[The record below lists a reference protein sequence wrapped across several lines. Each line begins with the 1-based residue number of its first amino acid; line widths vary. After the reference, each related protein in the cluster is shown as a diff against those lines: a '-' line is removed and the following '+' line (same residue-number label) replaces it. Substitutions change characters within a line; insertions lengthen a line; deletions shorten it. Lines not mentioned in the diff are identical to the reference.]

1 MIVTSNGVQWEVVI
15 GLETHTQLS
24 TKSKIFSGAS
34 TAFGAEPNTQASP
47 VDLALPGVLPV
58 INQGAI
64 DCAITFGLAVG
75 AEVAKKSSFERK
87 NYFYPDLPKGYQI
100 SQYQIP
106 VVIGGFVPIT
116 WKDAKGEL
124 HEKIVQLTR
133 AHLEEDAGKSLHE
146 EFKGATG
153 IDLNRAGTPLLEIV
167 TEPVMRSSLEAVA
180 YAKAL
185 HSLVV
190 WLGVCD
196 GNMQEGSFRCDANV
210 SVRHLGAPEFGT
222 RCEIKNLNSFRFL
235 ERAIDFE
242 VRRQIELIEDGG
254 KVVQETR
261 LYDPDNDETRSMRSK
276 EDAHDYRYFPDPDL
290 PPLIISEAQIQATRS
305 KMSELPMAMKERF
318 QSELGLS
325 SYDAVILTSSKAV
338 AAYFDSAVKVS
349 GNPSAKPVAN
359 WVIGELSASLNRDAI
374 EIEHSPVSP
383 AQLGAMVARIQDG
396 TLSSKTAKEVFGVL
410 WSKEMSDVDA
420 IIEARGLKQVSD
432 SGAIEKIIDEVLA
445 ANAKSVEE
453 FRSGKEK
460 AFNALVGQVMKA
472 SKGKANPAQ
481 VNELLTAKL
490 KA

>member
-106 VVIGGFVPIT
+106 VVIGGHVPIT

-124 HEKIVQLTR
+124 HEKVVQLTR

-210 SVRHLGAPEFGT
+210 SVRHVGAPEFGT

-338 AAYFDSAVKVS
+338 AAYFDAAVKVGGS
-349 GNPSAKPVAN
+349 ASAKPIAN
-359 WVIGELSASLNRDAI
+359 WVIGELSASLNRDGI
-374 EIEHSPVSP
+374 EIEHSPVNP
-383 AQLGAMVARIQDG
+383 VQLGAMVARIQDG

-410 WSKEMSDVDA
+410 WSKELNDVDA

-453 FRSGKEK
+453 FRSGKDK

-490 KA
+490 KG

>member
-124 HEKIVQLTR
+124 HEKVVQLTR

-167 TEPVMRSSLEAVA
+167 TEPVMRSALEAVA

-290 PPLIISEAQIQATRS
+290 PPLIISEAQIQATRNL
-305 KMSELPMAMKERF
+305 MSELPMAMKERF

-338 AAYFDSAVKVS
+338 AAYFDAAVKVGGS
-349 GNPSAKPVAN
+349 ASAKPIAN
-359 WVIGELSASLNRDAI
+359 WVIGELSASLNRDGI
-374 EIEHSPVSP
+374 EIEHSPVNP
-383 AQLGAMVARIQDG
+383 VQLGAMVARIQDG

-410 WSKEMSDVDA
+410 WSKELNDVDA

-453 FRSGKEK
+453 FRSGKDK

-481 VNELLTAKL
+481 VNELLAAKL
-490 KA
+490 KG

>member
-1 MIVTSNGVQWEVVI
+1 
-15 GLETHTQLS
+15 
-24 TKSKIFSGAS
+24 
-34 TAFGAEPNTQASP
+34 
-47 VDLALPGVLPV
+47 
-58 INQGAI
+58 
-64 DCAITFGLAVG
+64 
-75 AEVAKKSSFERK
+75 
-87 NYFYPDLPKGYQI
+87 
-100 SQYQIP
+100 
-106 VVIGGFVPIT
+106 
-116 WKDAKGEL
+116 
-124 HEKIVQLTR
+124 
-133 AHLEEDAGKSLHE
+133 
-146 EFKGATG
+146 
-153 IDLNRAGTPLLEIV
+153 
-167 TEPVMRSSLEAVA
+167 
-180 YAKAL
+180 
-185 HSLVV
+185 
-190 WLGVCD
+190 LGVCD

-210 SVRHLGAPEFGT
+210 SVRHLGAAEFGT

-290 PPLIISEAQIQATRS
+290 PPLIISEAQIQATRNL
-305 KMSELPMAMKERF
+305 MSELPMAMKERF

-325 SYDAVILTSSKAV
+325 SYDAVILTSSKSV
-338 AAYFDSAVKVS
+338 AAYFDAAVKVA
-349 GNPSAKPVAN
+349 GNTSAKPIAN

-374 EIEHSPVSP
+374 EIEQSPVSP
-383 AQLGAMVARIQDG
+383 TQLGAMVARIQDG

-410 WSKEMSDVDA
+410 WSKELNDVDA

-432 SGAIEKIIDEVLA
+432 SGAIEKIIDDVLA
-445 ANAKSVEE
+445 ANVKSVEE
-453 FRSGKEK
+453 FRSGKDK